1 MTITVGA
8 FEAKTKLSE
17 LLNRV
22 ENGEEVVIT
31 RRGKEVARMT
41 AVTAAG
47 TAKTPAIRGKL
58 LEIGRK
64 ARKAIEAQGI
74 DVAGSDRID
83 VDRLRRLSDQFVE
96 HFGRPFR
103 STDIDTLLYD
113 EDGLPR

>member
-1 MTITVGA
+1 M
-8 FEAKTKLSE
+8 SD
-17 LLNRV
+17 RV
-22 ENGEEVVIT
+22 
-31 RRGKEVARMT
+31 MF
-41 AVTAAG
+41 
-47 TAKTPAIRGKL
+47 
-58 LEIGRK
+58 
-64 ARKAIEAQGI
+64 EAQGI